1 MRWQTPFAAA
11 AVLAALTTSL
21 TAAAA
26 APVPTGADGGFGGSC
41 SRDAWFLGFSDSLD
55 KTSYA
60 GQPVAGLSALDVTR
74 PGHALALVDNVLTTP
89 ARVFG
94 LELGSKRGQPEVA
107 VESTTILRR
116 PDGTPYNGSDFDGEG
131 LVAERG
137 GRTILATSEREPS
150 IRRFRLD
157 DGKQVASLP
166 VPPRFQVAPAGEAS
180 SNSTFESLAVSPDG
194 HTLYAGME
202 GPLAPDGT
210 DAQGSTRNRIIRYAG
225 RPGGEYTVAAQ
236 YAYKPDPGLSLVE
249 LAVADRHQ
257 LISLERTFT
266 PGVGNTIRVFTVSL
280 HQATDVSRL
289 PSLAAAPDRA
299 FLRKKL
305 LFDLADCPPS
315 GATAKQPQPNPLLDN
330 IEALALGT
338 HLPGGRRHLY
348 LLSDDNNNP
357 TQTTRLYSLAVTWST
372 AGPSTRSGLVWC
384 AEPRAVAGSRQA
396 GDNA

>member
-26 APVPTGADGGFGGSC
+26 APGPTGADGGSGGSGGSC
-41 SRDAWFLGFSDSLD
+41 SPDARLLGFSDSLD
-55 KTSYA
+55 KASYD
-60 GQPVAGLSALDVTR
+60 GQPVAGLSALNVTR
-74 PGHALALVDNVLTTP
+74 PGHALALVDNVQTTP

-94 LELGSKRGQPEVA
+94 LKLGSKQGKPQVA
-107 VESTTILRR
+107 VDSMTILRR
-116 PDGTPYNGSDFDGEG
+116 PDGTPYNGADFDGEG

-150 IRRFRLD
+150 IRRFRLS

-166 VPPRFQVAPAGEAS
+166 VPSRFQVAPAGEAS
-180 SNSTFESLAVSPDG
+180 TNATFESLAVSPDG

-210 DAQGSTRNRIIRYAG
+210 DAQGSSRNRIIRYAG
-225 RPGGEYTVAAQ
+225 HPGGEYAVAAQ

-249 LAVADRHQ
+249 LAVVGRNE
-257 LISLERTFT
+257 LVSLERTFT

-280 HQATDVSRL
+280 RQAADVSQRA
-289 PSLAAAPDRA
+289 SLADAPDGV

-305 LFDLADCPPS
+305 LFDLVDCPPS
-315 GATAKQPQPNPLLDN
+315 GAIAKQPQPNPLLDN
-330 IEALALGT
+330 VEGLALGGW
-338 HLPGGRRHLY
+338 LPGGRRQLY
-348 LLSDDNNNP
+348 LLSDDNNGAA
-357 TQTTRLYSLAVTWST
+357 QITRLYSLAVEL
-372 AGPSTRSGLVWC
+372 R
-384 AEPRAVAGSRQA
+384 
-396 GDNA
+396 